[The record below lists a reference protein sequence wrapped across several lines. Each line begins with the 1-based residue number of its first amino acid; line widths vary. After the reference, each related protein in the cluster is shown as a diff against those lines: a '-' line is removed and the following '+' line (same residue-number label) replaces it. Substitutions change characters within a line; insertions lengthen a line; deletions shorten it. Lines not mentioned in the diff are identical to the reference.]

1 MIDINKK
8 LDKIEKNCYELA
20 KREYKFLKEDND
32 NIISEKVLEKVNSYK
47 EELTKKYTNEIS
59 KIEREYN
66 RNLFDYEMTER
77 VKVNEFKQNLKEN
90 INSMVESQIY
100 NFIETYEY
108 KDFLFRNIE
117 KTLSKINMNECIEV
131 YITEKDFYK
140 FKDEIEKTFNVR
152 LEKIENENIGGC
164 VVIDSLNHISINN
177 TLKTNI
183 EEKIEKINL

>member
-8 LDKIEKNCYELA
+8 LDKIEKNCYETA
-20 KREYKFLKEDND
+20 RKEFRFLKEEND
-32 NIISEKVLEKVNSYK
+32 NMISEKVLDKVNTYK

-66 RNLFDYEMTER
+66 RNLFDYEMDER
-77 VKVNEFKQNLKEN
+77 VKINKFKQNLKQD
-90 INSMVESQIY
+90 INSKVEFEICK
-100 NFIETYEY
+100 FVDTFEY
-108 KDFLFRNIE
+108 KNFLLKTID
-117 KTLSKINMNECIEV
+117 KTLSKINKSDDIKV
-131 YITEKDFYK
+131 YITEKDFQK
-140 FKDEIEKTFNVR
+140 FKEEIEKRFNVK

-164 VVIDSLNHISINN
+164 IVIDGINHISINN